1 MDQAM
6 TTLLSLSQHAKHK
19 NGTYVSLGMSKRSQ
33 QELEDFVKNHLFIAN
48 SGIEP
53 ESLHTTV
60 IYSRTPVPEAE
71 HLIRDIDTTATCV
84 QYEIFSHSASETCL
98 VILIDCPLARKLND
112 KLTRM
117 GASSDYPVY
126 RAHVTIAKG
135 FDSQVM
141 NLPLPQFALHFDK
154 IIVEPLDESK

>member
-1 MDQAM
+1 M

-19 NGTYVSLGMSKRSQ
+19 DGTYVAFSLSKRSQ
-33 QELEDFVKNHLFIAN
+33 DELDDFIRDHLFIAD
-48 SGIEP
+48 SGVEP
-53 ESLHTTV
+53 DSLHTTV

-71 HLIRDIDTTATCV
+71 HLVREIDTTATCV
-84 QYEIFSHSASETCL
+84 QYEIFSHSKEDTCL

-135 FDSQVM
+135 FDGQVV
-141 NLPLPQFALHFDK
+141 NLPLPHFALHFDK
-154 IIVEPLDESK
+154 IIVDGLDETK